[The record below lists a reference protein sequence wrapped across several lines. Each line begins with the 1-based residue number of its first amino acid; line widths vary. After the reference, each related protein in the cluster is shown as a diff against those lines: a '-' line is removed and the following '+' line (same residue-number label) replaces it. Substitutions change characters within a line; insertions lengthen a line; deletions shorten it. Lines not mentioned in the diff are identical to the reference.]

1 MNNEKKQE
9 TSKDIVAEM
18 RDATMN
24 GEYDDATVDAWAD
37 RIEAAWMR
45 EREAGAA
52 AAQICGEIGEI
63 VGREATTEKSSAVGN
78 ANAVRGIAQEMLN
91 TSMQDIR
98 AEAVYGWATRLA
110 AACEQPVTDCNQLGN
125 AAKMREALSD
135 ACYAMFNFLKTQN
148 GGYEEMAEALDKAK
162 SALSAP
168 PRNCDI
174 YDAESCRMAYHLHG
188 DGLMTM
194 QAFADWLFDTVEE
207 GATNE
212 QK

>member
-1 MNNEKKQE
+1 MSDKHE
-9 TSKDIVAEM
+9 TIEDIVAEM

-37 RIEAAWMR
+37 RIEAAWKAER
-45 EREAGAA
+45 ERGAE
-52 AAQICGEIGEI
+52 AAQICGEIGEAI
-63 VGREATTEKSSAVGN
+63 GSGRS
-78 ANAVRGIAQEMLN
+78 
-91 TSMQDIR
+91 
-98 AEAVYGWATRLA
+98 
-110 AACEQPVTDCNQLGN
+110 GN
-125 AAKMREALSD
+125 AAAIREALVRCAD
-135 ACYAMFNFLKTQN
+135 IINKFGL
-148 GGYEEMAEALDKAK
+148 AEIITTPMEVICDIEGIITA
-162 SALSAP
+162 ALSAP

-194 QAFADWLFDTVEE
+194 QAFADWLFAPVEE